1 MSDALTLAD
10 IETLKPEIKNDFSG
24 TRRLP
29 IIAAVV
35 PAKCGNGTVW
45 VTKQGNRYYPMTLK
59 RRNKKSD
66 NLRCSEYRAPKQRLK
81 WAD

>member
-10 IETLKPEIKNDFSG
+10 IETLKSEIKNDVSG

-59 RRNKKSD
+59 
-66 NLRCSEYRAPKQRLK
+66 NLDRACHQYSGFFEIGGS
-81 WAD
+81 